1 MKRECPVT
9 LHQEYEIAI
18 RSLGHS
24 GEGVGTKDEFTVFVP
39 GALVGEVVRAK
50 ITLVKKHYATARL
63 MRVITPSPLRIE
75 PRCPIYDACGGCQL
89 QHLSYEGQLIAK
101 HQQVTDALHRIG
113 RQSDLTVLPTLG
125 ADEPWCYRNKMQM
138 PVGAKDGQTIVGC
151 YAKGSHNII
160 ATRDCH
166 IQMNANNEIAQ
177 AAARV
182 LAELGIPAYDEKTDR
197 GIVRHVIGRCG
208 ADGQAMAVIVTK
220 TKTLPQAETFV
231 ARLREEV
238 PALISIMHNINPRRT
253 NIILG
258 SETVC
263 LWGQR
268 TITDMIGK
276 LSFDIS
282 AQSFFQVNTAQAEVL
297 YQKALEYADLN
308 GNETVIDAYCGT
320 GTISLFLAQKAKK
333 VYGIEIVAPAIRDA
347 KQNAKNNGIDNAEFI
362 VGDAVDVMPKLYA
375 DGVRA
380 DVVVVDPPRSGCDR
394 IVLETFAR
402 MMPKRIVYVSCNPA
416 SLARDIAV
424 LGELGYQAEK
434 IQPVDMFPQTSHVET
449 VCLLSRKDK

>member
-9 LHQEYEIAI
+9 LHQEYEITI

-39 GALVGEVVRAK
+39 EALVGEVVLAK

-63 MRVITPSPLRIE
+63 MRVLTPSPLRTR
-75 PRCPIYDACGGCQL
+75 PCCPIYEACGGCQL

-101 HQQVTDALHRIG
+101 RQQVIDALRRIG
-113 RQSDLTVLPTLG
+113 GQNDLMVLPTLG
-125 ADEPWCYRNKMQM
+125 AVDPWFYRNKMQM
-138 PVGAKDGQTIVGC
+138 PVGTKDGQTIVGC
-151 YAKGSHNII
+151 YAKGSHNIV
-160 ATRDCH
+160 ATRTCH

-177 AAARV
+177 AVARV
-182 LAELGIPAYDEKTDR
+182 LTELGISAYDEKADR
-197 GIVRHVIGRCG
+197 GIVRHIIGRVG

-220 TKTLPQAETFV
+220 TEKLPQAEVFV

-238 PALISIMHNINPRRT
+238 PALVSIMHNINPRRT
-253 NIILG
+253 NVILG
-258 SETVC
+258 SKTVC

-268 TITDMIGK
+268 TIADTIGK

-333 VYGIEIVAPAIRDA
+333 VYGIEIVEPAIRDA

-394 IVLETFAR
+394 IVLETFSR

-424 LGELGYQAEK
+424 LSELGYRAEK

-449 VCLLSRKDK
+449 VALLSAII

>member
-9 LHQEYEIAI
+9 LHQEYEITI

-39 GALVGEVVRAK
+39 NALVGEVVSAK
-50 ITLVKKHYATARL
+50 ITLVKKHYATAEL
-63 MRVITPSPLRIE
+63 IRVITPSPLRTK
-75 PRCPIYDACGGCQL
+75 PLCPIYDMCGGCQL

-101 HQQVTDALHRIG
+101 RQQVIDALWRIG
-113 RQSDLTVLPTLG
+113 GQTDLTVLPTLG
-125 ADEPWCYRNKMQM
+125 AKEPWFYRNKMQM
-138 PVGAKDGQTIVGC
+138 PVGMKKGETIVGC
-151 YAKGSHNII
+151 YAKGSHSIV
-160 ATRDCH
+160 ATQDCR
-166 IQMNANNEIAQ
+166 IQMSGNNEIAQ
-177 AAARV
+177 AAAKI
-182 LAELGIPAYDEKTDR
+182 LTELGIPAYDEKTDR
-197 GIVRHVIGRCG
+197 GIVRHIIGRVG
-208 ADGQAMAVIVTK
+208 AGGQAMAVIVTK
-220 TKTLPQAETFV
+220 TKTLPHADLFISH
-231 ARLREEV
+231 LREKV
-238 PALISIMHNINPRRT
+238 PALVSIMHNINPKRT

-258 SETVC
+258 QETVC

-268 TITDMIGK
+268 TIEDHIGD
-276 LSFDIS
+276 LTFDIS
-282 AQSFFQVNTAQAEVL
+282 AQSFFQVNTAQVEVL

-347 KQNAKNNGIDNAEFI
+347 KKNAESNNITNAEFI
-362 VGDAVDVMPKLYA
+362 VGDAVDVMPKLYEN
-375 DGVRA
+375 GVRA

-402 MMPKRIVYVSCNPA
+402 MTPKRIVYVSCNPA

-424 LGELGYQAEK
+424 LNELGYHSEQV
-434 IQPVDMFPQTSHVET
+434 QPVDMFPQTSHVET
-449 VCLLSRKDK
+449 VCLLSRK